1 MFDTG
6 PHYVIRLAFH
16 SLCWPRTGSNP
27 VLDSGV
33 TGITDT
39 HHDVNLKPGT
49 SVNVWLIAVNPGMGA
64 LQCLPHVTLMII
76 LVYCHFRENET
87 GAEEM

>member
-16 SLCWPRTGSNP
+16 SLRWPRTGSNP

-33 TGITDT
+33 TGIIDT
-39 HHDVNLKPGT
+39 HCDVNLKLRT
-49 SVNVWLIAVNPGMGA
+49 FLYVWLIAVNPGMGA
-64 LQCLPHVTLMII
+64 LQCLPHVTLI